1 MTKTVWKPYYI
12 ARIARHYTD
21 FEDLVNLPALNGAE
35 FHLSSH
41 VNKEACRDFIQ
52 NIAEFLFDEE
62 IAKKLGKV
70 NFIGLLALMLA
81 GCWLLL
87 VCDSSTDKSVVEQ
100 EFIYITFIDPDT
112 YSPVMKY
119 FTVVAHTW
127 QDVTNIKEAIE
138 NNFEEHGL
146 SEIIEKIVFI
156 VSDRT
161 SVNSGKDSG
170 LVTLF

>member
-1 MTKTVWKPYYI
+1 MAYYI
-12 ARIARHYTD
+12 ARIGRHYND
-21 FEDLVNLPALNGAE
+21 FENLVNLQPLNGVE

-52 NIAEFLFDEE
+52 NIAKFLFDEDV
-62 IAKKLGKV
+62 AKKLDKV
-70 NFIGLLALMLA
+70 NFIGLLALKLA

-100 EFIYITFIDPDT
+100 EFIYITFIDPGT

-119 FTVVAHTW
+119 FTVVVHTL
-127 QDVTNIKEAIE
+127 QDVTGIKEAIE
-138 NNFEEHGL
+138 NSFEEHGL

-156 VSDRT
+156 VSGRT
-161 SVNSGKDSG
+161 SVNNGKDSG
-170 LVTLF
+170 LATLF

>member
-1 MTKTVWKPYYI
+1 MAYYI
-12 ARIARHYTD
+12 ARIGRHYND
-21 FEDLVNLPALNGAE
+21 FENLVNLQPLNGVE

-52 NIAEFLFDEE
+52 NIAEFLFDED
-62 IAKKLGKV
+62 ITKKLDKV

-100 EFIYITFIDPDT
+100 EFIYITFIDPGT

-119 FTVVAHTW
+119 FTVVVHTL
-127 QDVTNIKEAIE
+127 QDVTGIKEAIE
-138 NNFEEHGL
+138 NSFEEHGL

-156 VSDRT
+156 VSGRT
-161 SVNSGKDSG
+161 SVNNGKDSG
-170 LVTLF
+170 LATLF